1 MEQTEGKKGMS
12 EQQIIPTESEAD
24 RQRLGVRLREARN
37 YLGFKQEEVAN
48 ALGIPRTALSDIES
62 GQRKVEAIELRR
74 LAKLYR
80 QSVSHFLDDDVAVT
94 PLPEDVAHLAR
105 QVASMSEQDREE
117 LSRFAEYL
125 RSRSA
130 SREN

>member
-1 MEQTEGKKGMS
+1 MDQTEVEKGMS

-24 RQRLGVRLREARN
+24 RQRLGARLREARN
-37 YLGFKQEEVAN
+37 YLGFKQEEVAS

-62 GQRKVEAIELRR
+62 GQRKVEAIELQR

-80 QSVSHFLDDDVAVT
+80 QSVSHFLDDDAAAA
-94 PLPEDVAHLAR
+94 PLPADVAHLAR
-105 QVASMSEQDREE
+105 QAASMSEQDREE

-125 RSRSA
+125 RTRST
-130 SREN
+130 SRES

>member
-1 MEQTEGKKGMS
+1 MS
-12 EQQIIPTESEAD
+12 EQQIIPTESEAE
-24 RQRLGVRLREARN
+24 RQCLGARLREARN

-62 GQRKVEAIELRR
+62 GQRKVEAIELQR

-80 QSVSHFLDDDVAVT
+80 QSVSHFLDDDAT
-94 PLPEDVAHLAR
+94 AAPLPADVAHLAR
-105 QVASMSEQDREE
+105 QAASMSEQDREE

-125 RSRSA
+125 RTRST

>member
-1 MEQTEGKKGMS
+1 MDQTKGEKGMS
-12 EQQIIPTESEAD
+12 EQQIISTESEAD
-24 RQRLGVRLREARN
+24 RQRLGARLREARN

-62 GQRKVEAIELRR
+62 GQRKVEAIELQR

-80 QSVSHFLDDDVAVT
+80 QSVSHFLDDDAGAA
-94 PLPEDVAHLAR
+94 PLPKDVAHLAR
-105 QVASMSEQDREE
+105 QAASMSEQDREE

-125 RSRSA
+125 RTRSTSRD
-130 SREN
+130 N